1 MTALGEG
8 DNTSTLAVIWM
19 TVGKN
24 NRRDGGKFW
33 KLRGDWYQALYVRRL
48 LLQGAGT
55 TAMTSRIILRQ
66 ELQRIKVVWRRYGA
80 DTRTTG

>member
-55 TAMTSRIILRQ
+55 TAM
-66 ELQRIKVVWRRYGA
+66 
-80 DTRTTG
+80 